1 MIWLMFRMLGYWFM
15 KHLGFPKLL
24 PINYTVSL
32 LYTCNSRCGTCNI
45 WKKRAVN
52 LSVEEYKKI
61 FKNIGRAP
69 YWVTFSGGEPFL
81 REDIDI
87 VDL

>member
-1 MIWLMFRMLGYWFM
+1 MLGYWFM

-45 WKKRAVN
+45 WKKKAQN
-52 LSVEEYKKI
+52 LTVDEYRKI
-61 FKNIGRAP
+61 FKGIGERLIGLPSAEESH
-69 YWVTFSGGEPFL
+69 F
-81 REDIDI
+81 
-87 VDL
+87 